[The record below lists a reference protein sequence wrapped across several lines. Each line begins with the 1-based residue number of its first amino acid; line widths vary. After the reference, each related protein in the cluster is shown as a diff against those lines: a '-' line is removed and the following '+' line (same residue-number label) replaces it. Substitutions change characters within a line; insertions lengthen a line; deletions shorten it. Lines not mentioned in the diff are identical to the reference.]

1 MNLHISFLK
10 IPNFFRDNKLKSQVE
25 VTARHHK
32 QEIFQK
38 NFRALFNKAQD
49 LFYIF
54 SIIAK
59 SWNFMLTT

>member
-38 NFRALFNKAQD
+38 KF
-49 LFYIF
+49 
-54 SIIAK
+54 
-59 SWNFMLTT
+59 